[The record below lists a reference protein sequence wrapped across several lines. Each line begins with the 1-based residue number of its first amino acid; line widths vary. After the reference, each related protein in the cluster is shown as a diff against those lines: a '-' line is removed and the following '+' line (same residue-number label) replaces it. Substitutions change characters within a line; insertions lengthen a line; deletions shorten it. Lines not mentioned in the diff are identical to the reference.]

1 MNNSVGLMICRRNWY
16 KIRDDPV
23 APSPTIKELS
33 MSRRFFLAP
42 LLLLGCVTTLGAATG
57 DDVSKELQAAEKKW
71 AAGAMKQD
79 VTFMQSLVTDDY
91 TMTNPVGQVVPGK
104 VLLDKIKDSSFKVES
119 LDYSDMKVRVY
130 GDTAVV
136 TGHLVCKGTWE
147 GNDVGGDYAFTD
159 TFSKI
164 DGHWREVAS
173 QVTRI
178 EQ

>member
-1 MNNSVGLMICRRNWY
+1 MARRLY
-16 KIRDDPV
+16 V
-23 APSPTIKELS
+23 A
-33 MSRRFFLAP
+33 A
-42 LLLLGCVTTLGAATG
+42 LLVLGCVTGLSAATA

-71 AAGAMKQD
+71 AAQAMKQD
-79 VTFMQSLVTDDY
+79 ITFMQSLITDDY

-104 VLLDKIKDSSFKVES
+104 VLLDKIKDSSFKVDN
-119 LDYSDMKVRVY
+119 LDYTDMKVRVY

-136 TGHLVCKGTWE
+136 TGRLTCKGSWE

-173 QVTRI
+173 QVTRC

>member
-1 MNNSVGLMICRRNWY
+1 MFTRSCLAALLVLGSATVMN
-16 KIRDDPV
+16 
-23 APSPTIKELS
+23 
-33 MSRRFFLAP
+33 
-42 LLLLGCVTTLGAATG
+42 AATS

-71 AAGAMKQD
+71 AAGAVKQD

-104 VLLDKIKDSSFKVES
+104 VLLEKIKDGSFKVES
-119 LDYSDMKVRVY
+119 LDYTDMKVRVY

-136 TGHLVCKGTWE
+136 LGHLTCKGTWE
-147 GNDVGGDYAFTD
+147 GNDVAGEYVFTD

-173 QVTRI
+173 QVTRS

>member
-1 MNNSVGLMICRRNWY
+1 MFRR
-16 KIRDDPV
+16 
-23 APSPTIKELS
+23 LS
-33 MSRRFFLAP
+33 FAALI
-42 LLLLGCVTTLGAATG
+42 LLGGATNLPAAAA
-57 DDVSKELQAAEKKW
+57 DDVSKELQAAEQNW
-71 AAGAMKQD
+71 AAGAVKKD
-79 VTFMQSLVTDDY
+79 VSVMQSLFADDY
-91 TMTNPVGQVVPGK
+91 TLTNPVGQVVPGK
-104 VLLDKIKDSSFKVES
+104 ALIDKVKDGSFKLDS
-119 LDYSDMKVRVY
+119 LDYSEMKVRVY

-136 TGHLVCKGTWE
+136 IGHLNCKGNWD